1 MLASLA
7 RTTLT
12 RVPSLNQSA
21 VRLFAA
27 AAGDKSAKAAAPAT
41 GGSSVP
47 KLEDTTLEGRYAASL
62 FAVANPKGKLDT
74 VYRDM
79 MMLREMLQ
87 TEKVFAMFCTVPGL
101 QRNVREA
108 CIEDICKK
116 SKTDDITTNFLKIL
130 CENDRLD
137 HLPKFIEKFDEVVR
151 FEQGLTLC
159 RVVTATELDNG
170 DKKRVEEALG
180 KRLGP
185 EHKLKLDYEVSP
197 GMLGGLIVKVRDRV
211 YDYSVSSRLDQ
222 LQTALL
228 KPIE

>member
-12 RVPSLNQSA
+12 RVPTLNQSA

-27 AAGDKSAKAAAPAT
+27 AAAGDKSAKAAASAT

-116 SKTDDITTNFLKIL
+116 SKTDDITTNFL
-130 CENDRLD
+130 
-137 HLPKFIEKFDEVVR
+137 
-151 FEQGLTLC
+151 
-159 RVVTATELDNG
+159 
-170 DKKRVEEALG
+170 
-180 KRLGP
+180 
-185 EHKLKLDYEVSP
+185 
-197 GMLGGLIVKVRDRV
+197 
-211 YDYSVSSRLDQ
+211 
-222 LQTALL
+222 
-228 KPIE
+228 

>member
-1 MLASLA
+1 
-7 RTTLT
+7 
-12 RVPSLNQSA
+12 
-21 VRLFAA
+21 
-27 AAGDKSAKAAAPAT
+27 
-41 GGSSVP
+41 
-47 KLEDTTLEGRYAASL
+47 
-62 FAVANPKGKLDT
+62 
-74 VYRDM
+74 M

>member
-1 MLASLA
+1 MLPSLA
-7 RTTLT
+7 RTTIA
-12 RVPSLNQSA
+12 RVPMLSHSS

-27 AAGDKSAKAAAPAT
+27 AAGKSAKPSAAT

-74 VYRDM
+74 VYQDM
-79 MMLREMLQ
+79 MMLRDMLQ

-116 SKTDDITTNFLKIL
+116 SKTDEITTSFLKIL

-137 HLPKFIEKFDEVVR
+137 HLPKFIEKFEEVVR

-159 RVVTATELDNG
+159 RVVTATQLEAA
-170 DKKRVEEALG
+170 DKKRVEEALA